1 MRAEGKKLEGPEEG
15 AIAVVTAKSL
25 DSDEVVESVVGMRR
39 HQSTPALQSE
49 LIDLVRGLYP
59 GSEFRSFADGAATF
73 LAPKLLIVA
82 VYRLAEEPD
91 ARRNDDDDDQQ
102 QLFAA

>member
-1 MRAEGKKLEGPEEG
+1 M
-15 AIAVVTAKSL
+15 ITAKSL
-25 DSDEVVESVVGMRR
+25 DSDEVVESVVEMRR
-39 HQSTPALQSE
+39 PRSAMGLQSE
-49 LIDLVRGLYP
+49 LTDLVRGLYP

-91 ARRNDDDDDQQ
+91 ARRNDDDDEQQ